1 MGACAYW
8 AGTSARRGEWL
19 ALLALLGLGVGLTLV
34 FEFRERI
41 AVALAVTLW
50 LGGLMGQPALLAASK
65 EALPLLGERIIQWGG
80 RTSYAL
86 FLVHFAVLTLVNTLY
101 ANLAQPSWGAVAAC
115 VVLYWLASMGLA
127 AAFERWVE
135 RPLQTPPWVKQA

>member
-1 MGACAYW
+1 V
-8 AGTSARRGEWL
+8 
-19 ALLALLGLGVGLTLV
+19 GVALV

-41 AVALAVTLW
+41 AVALAVALW

-86 FLVHFAVLTLVNTLY
+86 FLVHFAVLTLMNTLY

-115 VVLYWLASMGLA
+115 VVLYWLVSMGLA
-127 AAFERWVE
+127 SAFERWIE
-135 RPLQTPPWVKQA
+135 RPLQSPAWMRQN